1 MDLEQLLNSLV
12 GNQIK
17 NHNEIKRASGK
28 GCYIRDLI
36 GDLERVNSDLKV
48 KIEGGYS
55 LNNETDN
62 VFYSWRGDYSELAI
76 EFHEGEDTITAGELL
91 KMARA
96 SISKTFCG
104 YKGGDFTMDGDTTI
118 HVANYGKS
126 FFDDEGNCAQLLG
139 AEEREGIVVLKI
151 RKYS

>member
-1 MDLEQLLNSLV
+1 MEQLLHSLV
-12 GNQIK
+12 DNQIK
-17 NHNEIKRASGK
+17 KDNEIKRASGK

-36 GDLERVNSDLKV
+36 DDLEKVNSDLKV

-55 LNNETDN
+55 LDNETDN
-62 VFYSWRGDYSELAI
+62 VFYSWRGDYGQLAI
-76 EFHEGEDTITAGELL
+76 AFHRGEDTITAGELL
-91 KMARA
+91 KMARG

-104 YKGGDFTMDGDTTI
+104 YKGGDFTMDRDTTI
-118 HVANYGKS
+118 HIANYGKS
-126 FFDDEGNCAQLLG
+126 CFDDEGNNAQLLG